1 MSQARRR
8 RSRDRGAAA
17 VEAALVLPLL
27 LMIIFGIIDFGR
39 MLNAQIRVTE
49 AAREAARAVS
59 LGQSPEPVTAALDIT
74 EPLSV
79 SGCSGGAANAT
90 VEVTYEFEFVT
101 PFALMADFAAD
112 SFDLTSTG
120 VMPCRS

>member
-8 RSRDRGAAA
+8 RPRDRGATA
-17 VEAALVLPLL
+17 VEAALVLPLVL
-27 LMIIFGIIDFGR
+27 LIAFGIIDFGR

-59 LGQSPEPVTAALDIT
+59 LGHDTEEIT
-74 EPLSV
+74 EDLGTERAVVLDS
-79 SGCSGGAANAT
+79 CANNPNAR
-90 VEVTYEFEFVT
+90 VRVTYEFEFVT
-101 PFALMADFAAD
+101 PFALMADFASD
-112 SFDLTSTG
+112 SFDLTSIG